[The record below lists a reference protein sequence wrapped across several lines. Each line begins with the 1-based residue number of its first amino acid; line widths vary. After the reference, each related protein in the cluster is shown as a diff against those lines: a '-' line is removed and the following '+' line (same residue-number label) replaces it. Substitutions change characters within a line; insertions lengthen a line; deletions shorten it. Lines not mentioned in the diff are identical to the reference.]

1 MDYVTDTA
9 IVRLSEYET
18 LKMLDMETQRE
29 AAMAL
34 LEQAFTGVQQTS
46 HNVMVQMIL
55 RMSYDNQ
62 IATLERYHSAVR
74 SGSTGGRPETISAK
88 QVQELTEKGLTQEQI
103 AEKLKCSVST
113 IQKKQRQLGITR
125 NNSQKPVI
133 TPVNTGV
140 ITSNNLDIDTD
151 IASATAVGSAT
162 DSGTA
167 KNKNSH
173 SATDVGSALATDDD
187 AASDTATH
195 FTADIDTE
203 RYNGDHPYV
212 WEATPEGLAAQLE
225 DGDDLPF

>member
-1 MDYVTDTA
+1 MEYVTETA
-9 IVRLSEYET
+9 IIRLSEYDT
-18 LKMLDMETQRE
+18 LKMMDGETQRE

-46 HNVMVQMIL
+46 KNIMVQMLL

-74 SGSTGGRPETISAK
+74 SGSAGGRPETISAK

-133 TPVNTGV
+133 TSVNTGV
-140 ITSNNLDIDTD
+140 ITRDNLDIDTD
-151 IASATAVGSAT
+151 KDIA
-162 DSGTA
+162 
-167 KNKNSH
+167 K
-173 SATDVGSALATDDD
+173 DVDDATDDD
-187 AASDTATH
+187 ADKNKDTDK
-195 FTADIDTE
+195 ADAGAVDTSTPAFLRE
-203 RYNGDHPYV
+203 REPNDHPYV
-212 WEATPEGLAAQLE
+212 AEAEQTTMW
-225 DGDDLPF
+225 DDDDLPF